1 MKMKRSVTL
10 CGSKTAAV
18 VCLAVLGVL
27 LPACNLLGPA
37 DAGGQ
42 GELRI
47 SFARD
52 QEALTRSGFN
62 IPDTSD
68 FILNVK
74 DSDGKAVYEGSYGA
88 CPESLSLPSGSYTVS
103 VISEEFEKPAFSR
116 PQFGDEQCVVVPSG
130 GSINARLVCSQTN
143 AGIRLVVDPG
153 FLFTYPDGV
162 LILKS
167 STGRIVYGYS
177 EKRVAYFKPGDV
189 SLVLNQGVKDQV
201 LMTRTLNAK
210 EVLELKVGVSGST
223 GGTESA
229 AGSMSIQVDTART
242 WLKGEYIIGGEI
254 PGGADVSAALTV
266 TDARNSVGSESVWV
280 SGYIVGGDLSSSS
293 ASFKKPF
300 SSRTNLLIGPRSTAS
315 DRNSCMSV
323 QLPSGELRD
332 ALNLVDHP
340 SLLGRKV
347 YLRGDIVE
355 AYYGLPGIK
364 NITEYELW

>member
-1 MKMKRSVTL
+1 M

-18 VCLAVLGVL
+18 VSLTVLSVL
-27 LPACNLLGPA
+27 LSACNLLGPA
-37 DAGGQ
+37 ESGVY
-42 GELRI
+42 GELRV
-47 SFARD
+47 SFARN
-52 QEALTRSGFN
+52 QESLTRSGFN

-68 FILNVK
+68 FLLEVR
-74 DSDGKAVYEGSYGA
+74 DSDGKPVYEGLYGA

-103 VISEEFEKPAFSR
+103 VISEEFEKPSFSR

-130 GSINARLVCSQTN
+130 GSVNVRLVCSQTN
-143 AGIRLVVDPG
+143 SGIRLIVDPA
-153 FLFTYPDGV
+153 FLTKYPEGV

-167 STGRIVYGYS
+167 ATGRLVYGYS

-189 SLVLNQGVKDQV
+189 SLVLNQGTNDQV
-201 LMTRTLNAK
+201 LMTRTLKAK
-210 EVLELKVGVSGST
+210 EIIELKIGVSGET
-223 GGTESA
+223 QVT
-229 AGSMSIQVDTART
+229 AGSMSIALDTTRT
-242 WLKGEYIIGGEI
+242 WMRGEYIIGSGDQN
-254 PGGADVSAALTV
+254 GADISAALTV
-266 TDARNSVGSESVWV
+266 ADARNAVGSDCVWV
-280 SGYIVGGDLSSSS
+280 SGYIVGGDLTSSS
-293 ASFKKPF
+293 ASFSKPF
-300 SSRTNLLIGPRSTAS
+300 NSRTNLLIGPRSSTS

-323 QLPSGELRD
+323 QLPSGDLRE

>member
-1 MKMKRSVTL
+1 MKRSVTL
-10 CGSKTAAV
+10 CGSKSSV
-18 VCLAVLGVL
+18 IVLLTVLSFL

-37 DAGGQ
+37 EAGGL
-42 GELRI
+42 GELRV

-52 QEALTRSGFN
+52 QETLTRSGFN

-74 DSDGKAVYEGSYGA
+74 DSDGKSVYEGLYGA

-130 GSINARLVCSQTN
+130 GSINVRLVCSQTN

-153 FLFTYPDGV
+153 FLFSYPDGV

-189 SLVLNQGVKDQV
+189 SLVLNQGTTDQV
-201 LMTRTLNAK
+201 LMTRTLRAK
-210 EVLELKVGVSGST
+210 EILELKVGVSE
-223 GGTESA
+223 ESQSSE
-229 AGSMSIQVDTART
+229 GSMSVVVDTTRT
-242 WLKGEYIIGGEI
+242 WLKGEYIIGGESS
-254 PGGADVSAALTV
+254 GGADVSAALTV

-280 SGYIVGGDLSSSS
+280 SGYIVGGDLTSSS

-300 SSRTNLLIGPRSTAS
+300 NSRTNLLIGPRSTTS

>member
-1 MKMKRSVTL
+1 MKRSVTL
-10 CGSKTAAV
+10 CGSKSSV
-18 VCLAVLGVL
+18 IVLLTVLSFL
-27 LPACNLLGPA
+27 LPACNLLGTA
-37 DAGGQ
+37 EAGGL
-42 GELRI
+42 GELRV

-52 QEALTRSGFN
+52 QETLTRSGFN

-74 DSDGKAVYEGSYGA
+74 DLDGKSVYEGLYGA

-130 GSINARLVCSQTN
+130 GSINVRLVCSQTN

-153 FLFTYPDGV
+153 FLFSYPDGV

-189 SLVLNQGVKDQV
+189 SLVLNQGTTDQV
-201 LMTRTLNAK
+201 LMTRTLSAK
-210 EVLELKVGVSGST
+210 EILELKVGVSG
-223 GGTESA
+223 ESQSS
-229 AGSMSIQVDTART
+229 AGSMSVVVDTTRT
-242 WLKGEYIIGGEI
+242 WLKGEYIIGGESS
-254 PGGADVSAALTV
+254 GGADVSAALTV
-266 TDARNSVGSESVWV
+266 ADARNSVGSESVWV
-280 SGYIVGGDLSSSS
+280 SGYIVGGDLTSSS

-300 SSRTNLLIGPRSTAS
+300 NSRTNLLIGPRSTTS

-355 AYYGLPGIK
+355 AYYGLPGLK

>member
-1 MKMKRSVTL
+1 MKRSVTL
-10 CGSKTAAV
+10 CGSKSV
-18 VCLAVLGVL
+18 AVLFLTVLSVL
-27 LPACNLLGPA
+27 LPACNLLAPVE
-37 DAGGQ
+37 AGGL
-42 GELRI
+42 GELRV
-47 SFARD
+47 SFARN
-52 QEALTRSGFN
+52 QEALKKLYIEVRCIYDDLADLSKMRN
-62 IPDTSD
+62 
-68 FILNVK
+68 
-74 DSDGKAVYEGSYGA
+74 AYEGLYGA

-130 GSINARLVCSQTN
+130 GSINVRLVCSQTN
-143 AGIRLVVDPG
+143 PG
-153 FLFTYPDGV
+153 FLFSYPDGV

-189 SLVLNQGVKDQV
+189 SLVLNQGTTDQV

-210 EVLELKVGVSGST
+210 EVLELKVGVSG
-223 GGTESA
+223 ESQSS
-229 AGSMSIQVDTART
+229 AGSMSVVVDTTRT
-242 WLKGEYIIGGEI
+242 WLKGEYIIGGENS
-254 PGGADVSAALTV
+254 GGADVSAALTV

-280 SGYIVGGDLSSSS
+280 SGYIVGGDLTSSS

-300 SSRTNLLIGPRSTAS
+300 NSRTNLLIGPRSTTS

-323 QLPSGELRD
+323 QLPTGELRD

>member
-1 MKMKRSVTL
+1 MKRSVTL
-10 CGSKTAAV
+10 CGSKSV
-18 VCLAVLGVL
+18 AVLFLTVLSVL
-27 LPACNLLGPA
+27 LPSCNLLAPVE
-37 DAGGQ
+37 AGGL
-42 GELRI
+42 GELRV
-47 SFARD
+47 SFARN
-52 QEALTRSGFN
+52 QETLTRSGFN

-74 DSDGKAVYEGSYGA
+74 DSDGKSVYEGLYGA

-130 GSINARLVCSQTN
+130 GSINVRLVCSQTN

-153 FLFTYPDGV
+153 FLFSYPDGV

-189 SLVLNQGVKDQV
+189 SLVLNQGTTDQV
-201 LMTRTLNAK
+201 LMTRTLSAK
-210 EVLELKVGVSGST
+210 EILELKVGVSG
-223 GGTESA
+223 ESQSS
-229 AGSMSIQVDTART
+229 AGSMSVVVDTTRT
-242 WLKGEYIIGGEI
+242 WLKGEYIIGEDSS
-254 PGGADVSAALTV
+254 GGADVSAALTV

-280 SGYIVGGDLSSSS
+280 SGYIVGGDLTSSS

-300 SSRTNLLIGPRSTAS
+300 NSRTNLLIGPRSTTS

-340 SLLGRKV
+340 SLLGRKI

>member
-1 MKMKRSVTL
+1 MKRSVTL
-10 CGSKTAAV
+10 CGSKSAAV
-18 VCLAVLGVL
+18 SFLIVLSVL

-37 DAGGQ
+37 EAGGL
-42 GELRI
+42 GELRV
-47 SFARD
+47 SFARN

-68 FILNVK
+68 FILNVR
-74 DSDGKAVYEGSYGA
+74 DADGKSVYEGQYGA

-130 GSINARLVCSQTN
+130 GSINVRLVCSQTN

-153 FLFTYPDGV
+153 FLFSYPDGV

-189 SLVLNQGVKDQV
+189 SLVLNQGSTDQV

-210 EVLELKVGVSGST
+210 EVLELKVGVSG
-223 GGTESA
+223 ESQSS
-229 AGSMSIQVDTART
+229 AGYMAVVVDTTRT
-242 WLKGEYIIGGEI
+242 WLKGEYTIGGDNS
-254 PGGADVSAALTV
+254 GGADVSAAMTV
-266 TDARNSVGSESVWV
+266 TDARNSAGSESVWV
-280 SGYIVGGDLSSSS
+280 SGYIVGGDLTSSS

-300 SSRTNLLIGPRSTAS
+300 NSRTNLLIGPRSTTS

-323 QLPSGELRD
+323 QLPSGELRE

-340 SLLGRKV
+340 SLLGRKI
-347 YLRGDIVE
+347 YLRGDVVE

>member
-1 MKMKRSVTL
+1 MKRSVTL
-10 CGSKTAAV
+10 CGSKSSV
-18 VCLAVLGVL
+18 IVLLTVLSFL

-37 DAGGQ
+37 EAGGL
-42 GELRI
+42 GELRV

-52 QEALTRSGFN
+52 QETLTRSGFN

-74 DSDGKAVYEGSYGA
+74 DSDGKSVYEGLYGA

-130 GSINARLVCSQTN
+130 GSINVRLVCSQTN

-153 FLFTYPDGV
+153 FLFSYPDGV

-189 SLVLNQGVKDQV
+189 SLVLNQGTTDQV
-201 LMTRTLNAK
+201 LMTRTLSAK
-210 EVLELKVGVSGST
+210 EILELKVGVSG
-223 GGTESA
+223 ESQSS
-229 AGSMSIQVDTART
+229 AGSMSVVVDTTRT
-242 WLKGEYIIGGEI
+242 WLKGEYIIGGESS
-254 PGGADVSAALTV
+254 GGADVSAALTV

-280 SGYIVGGDLSSSS
+280 SGYIVGGDLTSSS

-300 SSRTNLLIGPRSTAS
+300 NSRTNLLIGPRSTTS

-340 SLLGRKV
+340 SLLGRKI

>member
-1 MKMKRSVTL
+1 MKRSVQFRGL
-10 CGSKTAAV
+10 KTAAFV
-18 VCLAVLGVL
+18 LLAAMSVL

-37 DAGGQ
+37 DAGGP

-47 SFARD
+47 SFARN

-68 FILNVK
+68 FILTVK
-74 DSDGKAVYEGSYGA
+74 GPDGKSVYEGLYRA

-116 PQFGDEQCVVVPSG
+116 PQFGDEQCVVIPSG
-130 GSINARLVCSQTN
+130 GSINVRLVCSQTN
-143 AGIRLVVDPG
+143 AGIRLVIDPG
-153 FLFTYPDGV
+153 FLFSYPDGV

-167 STGRIVYGYS
+167 STGRIVYGYA

-189 SLVLNQGVKDQV
+189 SLVLNQGTTDQV
-201 LMTRTLNAK
+201 LMTRTLNAR
-210 EVLELKVGVSGST
+210 EVLELKVGVSG
-223 GGTESA
+223 ESQSS
-229 AGSMSIQVDTART
+229 AGSMSIAVDTTRT
-242 WLKGEYIIGGEI
+242 WLRGEYVIGGDS

-266 TDARNSVGSESVWV
+266 TDARNSAGSENVWV
-280 SGYIVGGDLSSSS
+280 SGYIVGGDLTSSS
-293 ASFKKPF
+293 ASFQKPF
-300 SSRTNLLIGPRSTAS
+300 SSRTNLLIGPRSTVS
-315 DRNSCMSV
+315 DRNYCMSV

>member
-1 MKMKRSVTL
+1 MKRSVTL
-10 CGSKTAAV
+10 CGSKTAAI

-37 DAGGQ
+37 EAGGL

-74 DSDGKAVYEGSYGA
+74 DSDGKSVYEGSYGA

-130 GSINARLVCSQTN
+130 GSINVRLVCSQTN

-153 FLFTYPDGV
+153 FLFSYPDGV

-242 WLKGEYIIGGEI
+242 WLKGEYIIGGEN

-300 SSRTNLLIGPRSTAS
+300 NSRTNLLIGPRSTAS

>member
-1 MKMKRSVTL
+1 MKRSVTL
-10 CGSKTAAV
+10 CGSKSV
-18 VCLAVLGVL
+18 AVLFLTVLSVL

-37 DAGGQ
+37 EAGGL
-42 GELRI
+42 GELRV

-52 QEALTRSGFN
+52 QETLTRSGFN

-74 DSDGKAVYEGSYGA
+74 DSDGKSVYEGLYGA

-130 GSINARLVCSQTN
+130 GSINVRLVCSQTN

-153 FLFTYPDGV
+153 FLFSYPDGV

-189 SLVLNQGVKDQV
+189 SLVLNQGTTDQV
-201 LMTRTLNAK
+201 LMTRTLSAK
-210 EVLELKVGVSGST
+210 EILELKVGVSG
-223 GGTESA
+223 ESQSS
-229 AGSMSIQVDTART
+229 AGSMSVVVDTTRT
-242 WLKGEYIIGGEI
+242 WLKGEYIIGGESS
-254 PGGADVSAALTV
+254 GGADVSDALTV
-266 TDARNSVGSESVWV
+266 TDARNSVGSENVWV
-280 SGYIVGGDLSSSS
+280 SGYIVGGDLTSSS

-300 SSRTNLLIGPRSTAS
+300 NSRTNLLIGPRSTTS

-347 YLRGDIVE
+347 YLRGDIVK
-355 AYYGLPGIK
+355 AYYGLPGLK

>member
-1 MKMKRSVTL
+1 MKRSVTL
-10 CGSKTAAV
+10 CGSKSSV
-18 VCLAVLGVL
+18 IVLLTVLSFL
-27 LPACNLLGPA
+27 LPACNLLGTA
-37 DAGGQ
+37 EAGGL
-42 GELRI
+42 GELRV

-52 QEALTRSGFN
+52 QETLTRSGFN

-74 DSDGKAVYEGSYGA
+74 DSDGKSVYEGLYGA

-130 GSINARLVCSQTN
+130 GSINVRLVCSQTN

-153 FLFTYPDGV
+153 FLFSYPDGV

-189 SLVLNQGVKDQV
+189 SLVLNQGTTDQV
-201 LMTRTLNAK
+201 LMTRTLSAK
-210 EVLELKVGVSGST
+210 EILELKVGVSG
-223 GGTESA
+223 ESQSS
-229 AGSMSIQVDTART
+229 AGSMSVVVDTTRT
-242 WLKGEYIIGGEI
+242 WLKGEYIIGGESS
-254 PGGADVSAALTV
+254 GGADVSAALTV
-266 TDARNSVGSESVWV
+266 ADARNSVGSESVWV
-280 SGYIVGGDLSSSS
+280 SGYIVGGDLTSSS

-300 SSRTNLLIGPRSTAS
+300 NSRTNLLIGPRSTTS

-340 SLLGRKV
+340 SLLGRKI